1 MFIPALLFVGAVN
14 AIISSLGAPLLP
26 QIAKDLDAS
35 ISNTQWALTST
46 IVVAAIASPL
56 VGRLGDG
63 RHRRVVIAICLG
75 AVVVGCAIAALATS
89 LGPLIF
95 GRALQGLGMAIM
107 PLTMAAA
114 RDHLPAERARGVIA
128 GLSVVG
134 AAGVGLGYPIT
145 GLVADHGGVAAA
157 YWLGAAISIVSL
169 ALAVWVVSPPKE
181 SRDDSDLDVLGALIV
196 AVGLVLVLIP
206 LDKAVDW
213 GWTSPAVVSMLI
225 AGTALLALWTVHELR
240 TKHPLVDLRLLKH
253 RAVLT
258 ANLAG
263 LLLGL
268 TMYILMVV

>member
-1 MFIPALLFVGAVN
+1 M
-14 AIISSLGAPLLP
+14 
-26 QIAKDLDAS
+26 
-35 ISNTQWALTST
+35 
-46 IVVAAIASPL
+46 
-56 VGRLGDG
+56 
-63 RHRRVVIAICLG
+63 
-75 AVVVGCAIAALATS
+75 VVGCAIAALATS

-157 YWLGAAISIVSL
+157 YWLGTAISIVSL

-268 TMYILMVV
+268 TMYILMVVIAQFVTLLIETVILLVALMIAGQNPLIWVPVLLPLYGLWAVDRWLAVWEGNGDRRREQ